1 MSYTIE
7 MRENNGGTYILL
19 IQDNKVASMWSC
31 EDEAVESFVLDADPA
46 DWDDQQRYNDPARD
60 VGDPES
66 IGELLA
72 TRQSDGKLVIHDA
85 ERYAERLA
93 FFGVQS

>member
-31 EDEAVESFVLDADPA
+31 DPDAVKSFVADADPA
-46 DWDDQQRYNDPARD
+46 DWDNEQRYNDPARD
-60 VGDPES
+60 VGDPKS

-72 TRQSDGKLVIHDA
+72 TRQSDGKLVIHD
-85 ERYAERLA
+85 ESGYAERLA